1 MFVQMRRQVELY
13 QWWLARACQWI
24 SSVSPF
30 KHFTPPNQSKGCDS
44 ISQFYH
50 SCFAARLVSV
60 FMYIYI
66 YIHIYIYMGVCV
78 CISTSLAPSICNR
91 TIKAIRCSDA
101 FGLRFVT
108 TERLQHNHVSTA
120 TQFLADAWKKNCT
133 RSELNLGLIVQIC
146 ADVARRCQDISTARV
161 FDLNKPVWPR
171 IVSILY
177 ILWYSGMLLSLFVAC
192 QQKCQFH
199 LDFAYDVIA
208 YSNTHALYIYIYIC
222 ALMCIYTCKYI
233 GIGIN
238 TPM

>member
-1 MFVQMRRQVELY
+1 MCNLENCSTMINGFMFVQMRRQVELY

-60 FMYIYI
+60 IYI
-66 YIHIYIYMGVCV
+66 LYIGVCV

-91 TIKAIRCSDA
+91 TIKAICCSDA

-120 TQFLADAWKKNCT
+120 TQFLAGAWKKTVLAQSSTLDSLC
-133 RSELNLGLIVQIC
+133 RYVQ
-146 ADVARRCQDISTARV
+146 
-161 FDLNKPVWPR
+161 
-171 IVSILY
+171 
-177 ILWYSGMLLSLFVAC
+177 M
-192 QQKCQFH
+192 
-199 LDFAYDVIA
+199 
-208 YSNTHALYIYIYIC
+208 
-222 ALMCIYTCKYI
+222 
-233 GIGIN
+233 
-238 TPM
+238 

>member
-1 MFVQMRRQVELY
+1 MVLCLFKCDVKSSCTSDDWPGLVSESAVFLLLNILHLQ
-13 QWWLARACQWI
+13 I
-24 SSVSPF
+24 SRKAATASVSF
-30 KHFTPPNQSKGCDS
+30 
-44 ISQFYH
+44 IIAVSQPGWYQFL
-50 SCFAARLVSV
+50 C
-60 FMYIYI
+60 I
-66 YIHIYIYMGVCV
+66 YIHIYIYIWVCV

-161 FDLNKPVWPR
+161 FDLNKPVWPG

-208 YSNTHALYIYIYIC
+208 YSNTHALYIYTYAHLCAYIHANTL
-222 ALMCIYTCKYI
+222 ALA
-233 GIGIN
+233 
-238 TPM
+238 

>member
-60 FMYIYI
+60 FMYIYTYI
-66 YIHIYIYMGVCV
+66 YIWVCV

-177 ILWYSGMLLSLFVAC
+177 ILWYSVCCYHYLLLVNRSASFILI
-192 QQKCQFH
+192 
-199 LDFAYDVIA
+199 L
-208 YSNTHALYIYIYIC
+208 
-222 ALMCIYTCKYI
+222 
-233 GIGIN
+233 
-238 TPM
+238 PMM